1 LFKSFFQSK
10 HTRTTKMAA
19 ASFLVSPLTE
29 ALYGDKLTV
38 DDNKLKINKNE
49 VIDIEIRNKNVLNR
63 LFQRLLKEVK
73 IKRGGDVFDEE
84 DDKDVLYE
92 AIKNNVMTCRMFS
105 SRFVGRCYITNKNY
119 GENCPELHGR
129 VFDGAQT
136 VMGDSWYCSVFPYH
150 QSAEHIVSFAELCFN
165 FCEYIVPIVDF
176 PNIAQHCDGKKYIV
190 VKIRRTDGR
199 IHQAMIKTDCRS
211 MVIYR
216 MIDNG
221 TFVHPAY
228 IPAGSKLVPIVKTHF
243 NHDGSDLDLN
253 ELESDYP
260 QTDCKKDIPVESLIE
275 LNGELSDA
283 FSIGDEVLPGFYTA
297 FERSVLNV
305 SSVKLK

>member
-1 LFKSFFQSK
+1 
-10 HTRTTKMAA
+10 MASA
-19 ASFLVSPLTE
+19 AYLVSPLTE
-29 ALYGDKLTV
+29 ALYGDKLTA
-38 DDNKLKINKNE
+38 DDNKLKIHKNE

-63 LFQRLLKEVK
+63 LFQRLLTEVK
-73 IKRGGDVFDEE
+73 MKQCGHFFDEDE
-84 DDKDVLYE
+84 KDVLYD

-176 PNIAQHCDGKKYIV
+176 PNISQHCDEKKYIV
-190 VKIRRTDGR
+190 VNIRRTNGR
-199 IHQAMIKTDCRS
+199 IQQAMIKTDHRS

-216 MIDNG
+216 MIDDG
-221 TFVHPAY
+221 TLVHPAY
-228 IPAGSKLVPIVKTHF
+228 VPHGSKLVPMVKTHF
-243 NHDGSDLDLN
+243 NHDGSDLALDG
-253 ELESDYP
+253 LESEYP
-260 QTDCKKDIPVESLIE
+260 ETDCKKDIPVESLVE
-275 LNGELSDA
+275 YNPELSDA

-305 SSVKLK
+305 ASANLK